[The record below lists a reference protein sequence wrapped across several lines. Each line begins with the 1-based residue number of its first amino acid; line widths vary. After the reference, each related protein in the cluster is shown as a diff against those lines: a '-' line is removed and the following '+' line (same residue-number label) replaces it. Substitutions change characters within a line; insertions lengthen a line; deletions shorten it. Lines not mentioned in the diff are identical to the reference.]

1 MKDHMKH
8 SKMSYPMSR
17 FALIVVFVVALV
29 AAVAANVAEPRRISH
44 NESER
49 Q

>member
-17 FALIVVFVVALV
+17 LALIVVFVTAIL
-29 AAVAANVAEPRRISH
+29 AEVAANAAEPGRMSH
-44 NESER
+44 NESE
-49 Q
+49 